1 MRAAVA
7 MLIAL
12 MLTGIAACER
22 GADTLEPAP
31 VAVAEPDY
39 DALESGVAQS
49 LRDARAR
56 FDAAIADA
64 ATPAAARAQAFG
76 EIAMAYHAHRLL
88 DLAEAAYGNAVRLDP
103 ADYRWRYLLG
113 YLYQQQGQHARAV
126 DALRAALELKPDY
139 APAALRLAHS
149 LAELNRLPEASA
161 ALAPALSD
169 ARTRLAAEMLKG
181 RIALLEGRYA
191 DAVDQLLG
199 ALEQA
204 PGATRI
210 HQYLGLAYRGMGD
223 LERAREQLARGGDG
237 EPAVKDPLLR
247 AMQQHV
253 AGSRLDGLRAEA
265 AMRAGDYA
273 SAAAGFQRA
282 LRADPDSVPLR
293 INLAHSLMMLGE
305 STAARDHFRRVI
317 ELDPEQYVAHY
328 NLGLLAARAGRDQE
342 AIAAFRAAL
351 RADPGYARAHAALAD
366 ALMRAGEFES
376 AARHY
381 REAITLNPTL
391 AVARLREA
399 LCLMRAGLES
409 EARQR
414 LEEAT
419 AAHPRQ
425 AELWE
430 ALARVLSTAKDA
442 SLRDGDR
449 AVEIAQALLRSRE
462 SLSHGRTMALALAE
476 AGHFDDA
483 VAVQETAIAL
493 ARRQDVDWLLPT
505 LQAELAGYRQHRPS
519 RSGWAA
525 DDPLFR
531 PVASAASADEVGAMS
546 TVTAGGGR

>member
-1 MRAAVA
+1 MRTAGA
-7 MLIAL
+7 MLVAV
-12 MLTGIAACER
+12 MLAGIAACQR
-22 GADTLEPAP
+22 DVDTPAP
-31 VAVAEPDY
+31 APVAEPDY
-39 DALESGVAQS
+39 GALESGVAQS

-56 FDAAIADA
+56 FDAAVADA
-64 ATPAAARAQAFG
+64 AAPAAARAQAYG
-76 EIAMAYHAHRLL
+76 DIAMAYHAHRLL
-88 DLAEAAYGNAVRLDP
+88 DLAEAGYRNAVLLDP

-113 YLYQQQGQHARAV
+113 YLYQQQGAHARAV
-126 DALRAALELKPDY
+126 DALRAALERNPDY

-149 LAELNRLPEASA
+149 LAELNRLPEAGA
-161 ALAPALSD
+161 ALSPALSD
-169 ARTRLAAEMLKG
+169 ARTRLAAEVEKG

-191 DAVDQLLG
+191 DAVDQLRG
-199 ALEQA
+199 VLEQA
-204 PGATRI
+204 PGPGRI

-223 LERAREQLARGGDG
+223 LERAQEHLARGGG
-237 EPAVKDPLLR
+237 AEPAVADPLLR

-253 AGSRLDGLRAEA
+253 AGSRVDGLRAEA

-293 INLAHSLMMLGE
+293 INLAYSLMMLGE
-305 STAARDHFRRVI
+305 PEAARDHFRRVV
-317 ELDPEQYVAHY
+317 ELDPQQYVAHY
-328 NLGLLAARAGRDQE
+328 NLGLLAARAGRDDE

-351 RADPGYARAHAALAD
+351 RANPDYARAHVALAD
-366 ALMRAGEFES
+366 ALMRAGEFEA
-376 AARHY
+376 AARHH
-381 REAITLNPTL
+381 RAAITLDPTL

-399 LCLMRAGLES
+399 LCLVRAGREA

-419 AAHPRQ
+419 AANPRQ

-449 AVEIAQALLRSRE
+449 ALEIAQALLRSRE
-462 SLSHGRTMALALAE
+462 NLSHGRTMALALAE
-476 AGHFDDA
+476 SGHFNDA

-493 ARRQDVDWLLPT
+493 ARRQGVSWLLPT
-505 LQAELAGYRQHRPS
+505 LQAELAGYRQRHAS

-531 PVASAASADEVGAMS
+531 PAANAASADEVGTMS
-546 TVTAGGGR
+546 TATAGGAP